1 MRRLTKILVGYDF
14 RTGGKTALHSATTL
28 ATCCGAQL
36 KLVHVVEPYP
46 VYQQLSHP
54 LTPPYT
60 TETLVQKA
68 GEQLQ
73 RLVTTA
79 EPGVARVEYEVR
91 TGKPFVE
98 LILAHRAWQADLIV
112 VGGPTQES
120 GRFLG
125 STSERVLR
133 KAMTPVLI
141 TKQPLSAK
149 PKTVLV
155 PSDFS
160 TSAMQAAEEAVALVQ
175 HFGGRILF
183 FHVINIPAVYAVGYE
198 PMLATT
204 LPVPPLTPAELEPEW
219 DTFLAGLPSL
229 ATVTWEKYTTE
240 GSPVPTIIRVAEEH
254 QADLIV
260 MGTHGRTGLAHMLL
274 GSVAEGVV
282 RQAPCSVL
290 TIRPDALRFELA
302 LTQSPVHAS

>member
-14 RTGGKTALHSATTL
+14 RTGGEIALHSATTL

-36 KLVHVVEPYP
+36 KLIHVVEPYP
-46 VYQQLSHP
+46 IYQQLSHP
-54 LTPPYT
+54 LTPTYT
-60 TETLVQKA
+60 TEALVQKA

-73 RLVTTA
+73 RLVTAA
-79 EPGVARVEYEVR
+79 ELGLTRVEYEVR

-98 LILAHRAWQADLIV
+98 LILAHRAWAADLIV
-112 VGGPTQES
+112 VGGLMQES
-120 GRFLG
+120 GHFLG

-133 KAMTPVLI
+133 KAMTPVLVA
-141 TKQPLSAK
+141 KRPLGAG
-149 PKTVLV
+149 PKIVLV

-160 TSAMQAAEEAVALVQ
+160 ASAMQAAEEAIALVQ
-175 HFGGRILF
+175 YFGGRILF
-183 FHVINIPAVYAVGYE
+183 FHVMNIPAVYAVGYE

-204 LPVPPLTPAELEPEW
+204 LSVPLLTPAELEPEW
-219 DTFLAGLPSL
+219 DAFLAGLPSL

-240 GSPVPTIIRVAEEH
+240 GSSVPEIIRVAKEH

-282 RQAPCSVL
+282 RQAPCPVL
-290 TIRPDALRFELA
+290 TIRPHALQFEL
-302 LTQSPVHAS
+302 P

>member
-1 MRRLTKILVGYDF
+1 MPYAVIFYADAALPILFLHYPITQIYYYWYRSCGYNFTDRECAQSRIGIQMRRLTKILVGYDF

-60 TETLVQKA
+60 TEKLVQKA

-79 EPGVARVEYEVR
+79 EPGVARVKYEVR

-141 TKQPLSAK
+141 TKQPLSAG

-183 FHVINIPAVYAVGYE
+183 FHEYISQRS
-198 PMLATT
+198 ML
-204 LPVPPLTPAELEPEW
+204 
-219 DTFLAGLPSL
+219 
-229 ATVTWEKYTTE
+229 
-240 GSPVPTIIRVAEEH
+240 VA
-254 QADLIV
+254 
-260 MGTHGRTGLAHMLL
+260 MSR
-274 GSVAEGVV
+274 
-282 RQAPCSVL
+282 C
-290 TIRPDALRFELA
+290 
-302 LTQSPVHAS
+302 

>member
-1 MRRLTKILVGYDF
+1 MRRLTKIVVGYDF
-14 RTGGKTALHSATTL
+14 RTGGETALHSATAL
-28 ATCCGAQL
+28 ATRCGAQL
-36 KLVHVVEPYP
+36 KLIHVVEPYP
-46 VYQQLSHP
+46 VYQQLAHP

-60 TETLVQKA
+60 TEELVQKA

-73 RLVTTA
+73 RLVTDVEHGLT
-79 EPGVARVEYEVR
+79 RVEYEVR

-112 VGGPTQES
+112 VGGSAQES
-120 GRFLG
+120 GRVLG
-125 STSERVLR
+125 TTGERVLR
-133 KAMTPVLI
+133 KAMTPVLVA
-141 TKQPLSAK
+141 KRPLGAG

-160 TSAMQAAEEAVALVQ
+160 ASATKAAEEAIAFVQ

-183 FHVINIPAVYAVGYE
+183 FHTIDIPATYAVGYE
-198 PMLATT
+198 PMLATIP
-204 LPVPPLTPAELEPEW
+204 PVPPLTPAQLEPEW
-219 DTFLAGLPSL
+219 ATFLASLPSL
-229 ATVTWEKYTTE
+229 AEVTWEKYTTE
-240 GSPVPTIIRVAEEH
+240 GSPVPTIIRAAEEH

-282 RQAPCSVL
+282 RQAPCPVL
-290 TIRPDALRFELA
+290 TIRPDALQFEL
-302 LTQSPVHAS
+302 P